1 MSEAFIDWL
10 ALLAIFVVLWL
21 IAYHFSVRTFRIAV
35 FAAIV
40 GAILAVTAY
49 GVFLPGRPANFAKAF
64 QLGGNT
70 LARVMFAPILPGSA
84 RQTINPGMIGWIGLL
99 VILGGVLIWFDT
111 RCVRRDPPRV
121 EVPNP
126 PASEAG
132 HPDLD
137 DRRRLTEELRFRLP
151 AVEVRRPAA
160 MPGGSTLTN
169 LARVVS
175 DSDIKGSKTTAAAML
190 VVNALSAKPRRYEV
204 RTYVESCTRD
214 GQLQPRGEYRL
225 ITVDM
230 RDAKTGQSLAAR
242 VLKPSPL
249 DEAAERVAGFTAR
262 QAFRQDIWTP
272 TWAGGSPDGDD
283 LSAYLLSQQMRP
295 LGRTWR
301 ELHSCRQRK
310 IEILED
316 AVKDST
322 NAGLVQYELAGLYD
336 LDGRT
341 LESLRLH
348 LGNRTHHPRFLRG
361 RYRLAMSLSMLTTA
375 AAFRYQ
381 WLAAATNDHLAQVKG
396 DIVRDLEWSG
406 MLGRAGRLN
415 PETLLAADP
424 DPASRDIKLTLL
436 ALARNEFR
444 AYRRRLRVPSLL
456 WLAFWHR
463 AERGTLLQML
473 RIKPSWIRHPRRRLL
488 AASIALAVVDQR
500 IQHLHGQPGADE
512 RLLVTQRKVCRQLGL
527 PTSSSGEL
535 RARRR
540 PAPTWNYGKIP
551 WQALYNGACLCA
563 LPGTDGRV
571 RPEAV
576 RAAITLLRL
585 AINDPSCELAQ
596 RSEWIGVDPDL
607 GALHRSG
614 EFTCFIQ
621 ELAARD
627 FAPPARRHRFAG
639 VDVPANGQPE
649 GLCSWFVRLLPAPR

>member
-10 ALLAIFVVLWL
+10 ALLAILVVLWL

-40 GAILAVTAY
+40 GGILAVTAY

-70 LARVMFAPILPGSA
+70 LARVMFAPILPGGA
-84 RQTINPGMIGWIGLL
+84 RQTINPGLIGWIGLL
-99 VILGGVLIWFDT
+99 VIFGGVLIWFDT
-111 RCVRRDPPRV
+111 LCVRRDPPRV

-175 DSDIKGSKTTAAAML
+175 DSDIRGSKTTAAAML

-204 RTYVESCTRD
+204 RTYVESCTKD

-295 LGRTWR
+295 LGRAWQ

-310 IEILED
+310 IQILED

-375 AAFRYQ
+375 AAFRCQ
-381 WLAAATNDHLAQVKG
+381 WLAAATDDHLAQVKG

-406 MLGRAGRLN
+406 MLGKAGQLGL
-415 PETLLAADP
+415 ETLLAANP
-424 DPASRDIKLTLL
+424 DPAIRDIKLTLL

-444 AYRRRLRVPSLL
+444 AYRRCLRVPSLL
-456 WLAFWHR
+456 WLAFWYR

-473 RIKPSWIRHPRRRLL
+473 HTKPSWIRHPRRRLL
-488 AASIALAVVDQR
+488 AASIALAIVEQR
-500 IQHLHGQPGADE
+500 IQHLLDPARADE

-527 PTSSSGEL
+527 PGSSSGRL

-540 PAPTWNYGKIP
+540 PPTAWNYGKIP

-563 LPGTDGRV
+563 LPTTDGTV

-607 GALHRSG
+607 GTLHSSP

-627 FAPPARRHRFAG
+627 FTPPARRHRFAAMEF
-639 VDVPANGQPE
+639 PANGQPE
-649 GLCSWFVRLLPAPR
+649 GLCSWFVRLLPASR